1 MMRGAKPALMTLR
14 VLLTALLLSVVFAP
28 NPTAAQQSSSEAKQS
43 EVRPETSSSVD
54 ETEYLER
61 RLRDRPI
68 RYRPNWRFEFSNDIF
83 LRSDNFFSAGTS
95 LQKHGP
101 RVDFW
106 ENASGT
112 PAFGRRLARA
122 FLPVHATDRSFRE
135 TWGIGQVISTPEDI
149 ETAMLLANDIPYSA
163 LLAVTNGW
171 TAFNDTKFTGF
182 QWLLGVVGPAALGE
196 EVQTAIHSA
205 VGSPKP
211 QGWDNQ
217 LDNEPVVNFTYMW
230 KRKLVKL
237 KSFDLTFNTGGSL
250 GNWFTL
256 GEGSIELRI
265 GKNKPKGFLYIPD
278 PIGRSMFYDAALR
291 PDEVK
296 RYTFYVSAVFRG
308 TYMERILIL
317 DGSTFESSPGL
328 ESVRRP
334 FVGQMIL
341 GVHYRRLKWG
351 IHTNWWFT
359 TSFIESGAAV
369 RGDTAVD
376 FGTITLEYRF

>member
-1 MMRGAKPALMTLR
+1 MVR
-14 VLLTALLLSVVFAP
+14 LLVTALVFSVVFAP
-28 NPTAAQQSSSEAKQS
+28 SPRAARQN
-43 EVRPETSSSVD
+43 SSVAEAD
-54 ETEYLER
+54 YLRTR
-61 RLRDRPI
+61 RRDRPI
-68 RYRPNWRFEFSNDIF
+68 RYRPNWRFEFSNDVF

-95 LQKHGP
+95 VQKHGP

-106 ENASGT
+106 ENAKGT
-112 PAFGRRLARA
+112 PAFGRPLARA
-122 FLPVHATDRSFRE
+122 VLPVDATDRSFRE
-135 TWGIGQVISTPEDI
+135 TWGIGQVISTPSDI
-149 ETAMLLANDIPYSA
+149 ETSALLPNDIPYSA

-196 EVQTAIHSA
+196 QVQTAIHKA
-205 VGSPKP
+205 TGSPEP

-217 LDNEPVVNFTYMW
+217 LGNEPVVNFTYMW
-230 KRKLVKL
+230 KRKLVNR
-237 KSFDLTFNTGGSL
+237 KSFDLAVNAGGSL

-256 GEGSIELRI
+256 ADGSIELRV

-291 PDEVK
+291 PDNAK
-296 RYTFYVSAVFRG
+296 RYTFYVSGVFRT
-308 TYMERILIL
+308 TYMARMLIL
-317 DGSTFESSPGL
+317 DGSTFEDSHGL

-334 FVGQMIL
+334 LIGQLIL

-359 TSFIESGAAV
+359 TDFIESGAGV
-369 RGDTAVD
+369 QGDTVVD